1 MKGLNDYA
9 NQVVLVDDET
19 QTLLSFSIMLK
30 SSGLKDVVTI
40 GDSREVI
47 PFLEKQGD
55 SAAVIVLDLA
65 MPFVSGQ
72 ELLPQIKQ
80 TFPGV
85 PVIVMTATN
94 EIDTAVECMKAGAV
108 DYLVKPVEKNHFLSS
123 IRQAMEIRRLKHEV
137 SHLSKYILSDKLENP
152 AAFSRVVTGNKQ
164 MFSIFKYVEAISR
177 SPQPVLITGETGV
190 GKELIARAIHQTA
203 RLKGEFVAVN
213 VAGLDDTMFSD
224 TLFGHKKGAFTGAE
238 AEREG
243 LIARAANGTVFLD
256 EIGDL
261 NEQSQVKL
269 LRLIQEKEYYALGS
283 DIARETD
290 AHIVAATNQDLQPA
304 MEKGMFRRDLYFRLY
319 FHHIHVPPLRERPD
333 DIPLLLHHFLQKAAE
348 SLDKTPPTPAPQLIN
363 LLSAYD
369 FPGNIRELESMVFDA
384 VSRHR
389 SGILSMDTFK
399 KAIETSTGGE
409 PLAPPR
415 QIPVSFDRSQTLE
428 TIFGHFP
435 TLKQMEDYLI
445 EQALKR
451 ADGNQGVAASFL
463 GITRQAL
470 NKRLHRRKE

>member
-19 QTLLSFSIMLK
+19 QTLLSFGIMLK
-30 SSGLKDVVTI
+30 SSGIKDVVTI
-40 GDSREVI
+40 GDSREVM
-47 PFLEKQGD
+47 PFLEKHAD
-55 SAAVIVLDLA
+55 SAALIVLDLA

-80 TFPGV
+80 TFPRV

-108 DYLVKPVEKNHFLSS
+108 DYLVKPVEKNRFLSS
-123 IRQAMEIRRLKHEV
+123 IRQAVEIRRLKNEV
-137 SHLSKYILSDKLENP
+137 SHLRKYILSDKLENP

-190 GKELIARAIHQTA
+190 GKELIARAIHQTSL
-203 RLKGEFVAVN
+203 LKGEFVAVN
-213 VAGLDDTMFSD
+213 AAGLDDTMFSD

-238 AEREG
+238 AAREG
-243 LIARAANGTVFLD
+243 LIARAAGGTVFLD

-283 DIARETD
+283 DIPRETD
-290 AHIVAATNQDLQPA
+290 AHIVVATNRDLQSA
-304 MEKGMFRRDLYFRLY
+304 MEKGVFRRDLYFRLY
-319 FHHIHVPPLRERPD
+319 FHHIHVPPLRERPE
-333 DIPLLLHHFLQKAAE
+333 DIPLLLHHFLQKAAA

-363 LLSAYD
+363 LLSAYH
-369 FPGNIRELESMVFDA
+369 FPGNIRELESMVYDA

-389 SGILSMDTFK
+389 SGFLSMDTFK
-399 KAIETSTGGE
+399 KAIDTGTAGE
-409 PLAPPR
+409 PTAPSR
-415 QIPVSFDRSQTLE
+415 QIPISIDKSQPLE

-445 EQALKR
+445 DQALNR
-451 ADGNQGVAASFL
+451 ADGNQGVAAAFL

>member
-1 MKGLNDYA
+1 MKGLNDYE

-19 QTLLSFSIMLK
+19 QTLLSFSVMLK
-30 SSGLKDVVTI
+30 SAGLKDVVTI

-47 PFLEKQGD
+47 PFLEKHGD
-55 SAAVIVLDLA
+55 SIAVIVLDLA

-72 ELLPQIKQ
+72 ELLPRIKQ

-85 PVIVMTATN
+85 PVIVMSATN
-94 EIDTAVECMKAGAV
+94 EINTAIECMKAGAV
-108 DYLVKPVEKNHFLSS
+108 DYLVKPVEKNRFLSS
-123 IRQAMEIRRLKHEV
+123 IRQAMEIRRLKYEV
-137 SHLSKYILSDKLENP
+137 SHLRKYILSDKLENP
-152 AAFSRVVTGNKQ
+152 AAFSRIVTGNKQ
-164 MFSIFKYVEAISR
+164 MLSIFKYVEAISR
-177 SPQPVLITGETGV
+177 SPQQVLITGETGV
-190 GKELIARAIHQTA
+190 GKELIAGAIHQTS

-238 AEREG
+238 AAREG
-243 LIARAANGTVFLD
+243 LIARAAGGTVFLD

-290 AHIVAATNQDLQPA
+290 AHIVVATNRDIQPA
-304 MEKGMFRRDLYFRLY
+304 MEKGTFRRDLYFRLC

-333 DIPLLLHHFLQKAAE
+333 DILLLLHHFLQKAAGA
-348 SLDKTPPTPAPQLIN
+348 LDKTPPTPAPQLIN

-369 FPGNIRELESMVFDA
+369 FPGNTRELESMVYDA

-399 KAIETSTGGE
+399 KAIEASTGGK
-409 PLAPPR
+409 PTAPPR
-415 QIPVSFDRSQTLE
+415 QAPVSFDRSQTLE

-445 EQALKR
+445 DQALKR